1 MRSPSVAERDSGTV
15 TAELAAAMPAVL
27 LVLALCVGALQAL
40 TQRVVLLDAAASS
53 ARAAARGEALPALAG
68 LTGATVTEEL
78 HGDLVCVR
86 IASAATGPLALL
98 GVPVSATSCAAGG
111 GR

>member
-1 MRSPSVAERDSGTV
+1 MRSRSEGDAGSV

-40 TQRVVLLDAAASS
+40 TQRVLLLDSAATI
-53 ARAAARGEALPALAG
+53 ARALARGEEPPGEWGLA
-68 LTGATVTEEL
+68 AAAMTVEER
-78 HGDLVCVR
+78 GDLVCV
-86 IASAATGPLALL
+86 SVTSPATGALALL
-98 GVPVSATSCAAGG
+98 GVPVSATSCAVGG